1 MMHLIT
7 SRVYGKV
14 EYAETIGKEWYREL
28 SNTGFKIVVWGFS
41 EGISPGNKM
50 SAGSLFCD
58 SSVEL
63 ASSKLPVFSY
73 TLGGSVRRVVKLFR
87 NL

>member
-1 MMHLIT
+1 
-7 SRVYGKV
+7 
-14 EYAETIGKEWYREL
+14 
-28 SNTGFKIVVWGFS
+28 
-41 EGISPGNKM
+41 M